1 MNCSALGCLAYGI
14 PFRGNKCIISGIY
27 QYIFT
32 LRTLSMKKDND
43 EIFTINFKISKK
55 QIDQIGLAVLVVTVL
70 LCVFY
75 GMRIYTIHKV
85 FKQFNTDMKS
95 AFSWTQ
101 SAPRPRLQDATNSPA
116 TIAQQMQERQQQ
128 ALRIRQEEQVR
139 RKQFEEAKRQEIR
152 AREIAEH
159 NAKVI
164 AAREH
169 QHRRQLE
176 TQFYNQYQPAERCI
190 NAADVTALALCK
202 KEERKA
208 KEKYF
213 RELGEEH

>member
-1 MNCSALGCLAYGI
+1 
-14 PFRGNKCIISGIY
+14 
-27 QYIFT
+27 
-32 LRTLSMKKDND
+32 MKKDND

-116 TIAQQMQERQQQ
+116 TIAQQMQERQQQAPRAQDATHSLATITQQMQERQQQ